1 MISNVFHTHA
11 LVGAEKPARKGAWG
25 LAHLAVCLS
34 GWFLPLNHRL
44 ADGMGGVGGGG
55 GKHADSEVYVCA
67 LVRLCKPSLGHQEQS
82 LGEGQDSF
90 ARAWMWWA
98 LLLRHSSRVSWKNAG
113 RSAHVDDA
121 RSGALAASLATYSR
135 SLFLDKQSDVQSSIA
150 TGNV

>member
-82 LGEGQDSF
+82 LSEGQDSF
-90 ARAWMWWA
+90 ARAWMWRA
-98 LLLRHSSRVSWKNAG
+98 LFCVTVQGFPGKTQAAALMSTMRVLG
-113 RSAHVDDA
+113 RWQRLWPHTPD
-121 RSGALAASLATYSR
+121 
-135 SLFLDKQSDVQSSIA
+135 LFFWTNNLTFKVA
-150 TGNV
+150 